1 MIMTPL
7 KTKHL
12 LATALLAVSP
22 TTVPALDITWPM
34 TTAVVVDSPQGIPV
48 DAIQSEPAGQPLI
61 FGRPAPE
68 AAVKRFQ
75 PSLQD
80 GALVF
85 HGPHTSHVPEFWK
98 NYRAFTVE
106 TDVTF
111 DSVDKDQTLLRV
123 TGCWEIRLLAEGV
136 TPKLQFI
143 GFREPL
149 KPVAAVLEGN
159 IEAGQKYALK
169 ARMEADGTMSFESD
183 IAGSATAT
191 LGRPVADSNIY
202 PELFVG
208 SSNPE
213 SFSRPLQ
220 GSISRLRINAEEAQ

>member
-1 MIMTPL
+1 MIMRPL

-22 TTVPALDITWPM
+22 TTSPALDITWPM

-68 AAVKRFQ
+68 AANKRFQ

-85 HGPHTSHVPEFWK
+85 HGPHTSHIPEFWK

-111 DSVDKDQTLLRV
+111 DSVGEDQTVLRV
-123 TGCWEIRLLAEGV
+123 TGSWEIRLVTEGGA
-136 TPKLQFI
+136 PKLQFI

-149 KPVAAVLEGN
+149 KPLAASLDG
-159 IEAGQKYALK
+159 IEAGKTYTIK
-169 ARMEADGTMSFESD
+169 ARMEADGTMTIESE
-183 IAGSATAT
+183 ATGSASVM
-191 LGRPVADSNIY
+191 LGQPVANWNTY
-202 PELFVG
+202 PELFIG

-213 SFSRPLQ
+213 NFVRPLQ
-220 GSISRLRINAEEAQ
+220 GKISRLRINAEDAQ

>member
-7 KTKHL
+7 KTKHF

-48 DAIQSEPAGQPLI
+48 DAIQSQPAGQPLI

-85 HGPHTSHVPEFWK
+85 RGPHTSHVPEFWK
-98 NYRAFTVE
+98 NYRDFTVDV
-106 TDVTF
+106 DVTF
-111 DSVDKDQTLLRV
+111 DSVDQDQTLLRV
-123 TGCWEIRLLAEGV
+123 TGAWEIRLVNQGGV
-136 TPKLQFI
+136 PKLQFI
-143 GFREPL
+143 GFRDPL
-149 KPVAAVLEGN
+149 KPAAAVLEGN
-159 IEAGQKYALK
+159 IEAGTKYALK
-169 ARMEADGTMSFESD
+169 ARMEADGSMTFESD
-183 IAGSATAT
+183 AAGSSFAA
-191 LGRPVADSNIY
+191 LGRPIADFGIY

-213 SFSRPLQ
+213 RFDRALQ
-220 GSISRLRINAEEAQ
+220 GKISRLRITVEEAQ

>member
-1 MIMTPL
+1 ME
-7 KTKHL
+7 
-12 LATALLAVSP
+12 
-22 TTVPALDITWPM
+22 
-34 TTAVVVDSPQGIPV
+34 
-48 DAIQSEPAGQPLI
+48 AIQSEPAGQPLI
-61 FGRPAPE
+61 FGRPSPE

-85 HGPHTSHVPEFWK
+85 SGPQTSHVPEFWK
-98 NYRAFTVE
+98 NYRDFTVE
-106 TDVTF
+106 IDVTF
-111 DSVDKDQTLLRV
+111 DSVDNDQTLLRV
-123 TGCWEIRLLAEGV
+123 TGCWEVRLLAEGV

-143 GFREPL
+143 GFRDPL

-183 IAGSATAT
+183 IAGSAFAA
-191 LGRPVADSNIY
+191 LGRPIADFGIY

-213 SFSRPLQ
+213 RFERSLQ
-220 GSISRLRINAEEAQ
+220 GTISRLQIKAEEAQ